1 MPQKEGFDMTNSEE
15 RLGTEKIG
23 KLMLSMGIPTLIA
36 QVINLLYNIV
46 DRMYIGHLVGPEAL
60 TGVGLTLPVIML
72 ISAFSAFVGAGGAP
86 LAAIA
91 MGQGDKKR
99 AENILSNAV
108 TLLGF
113 FTIVLMI
120 VFFAIEKP
128 FLYLIGASDVTY
140 PYAGAYLRI
149 YLLGTL
155 FVQIVIGL
163 NPFITAQ
170 GQSKIAMMSVLI
182 GAVLNIAL
190 DPVFIFVCKM
200 GVRGAALATIISQFA
215 SALWTFRFLCSPG
228 TSLRIRM
235 EYLKPQWGIIGS
247 VAALGVSPFIMQST
261 ESLVSVVLSSGLQ
274 KYGGDIYVG
283 SLTILQSIMQLINV
297 PISGFTQGVQPI
309 LSYNYGAG
317 NMSRV
322 KEAYK
327 RIIVITTLASFA
339 ITLSAMLFPGIY
351 ARVFTN
357 DAELIAVVKKVMPVF
372 VAGMLV
378 FGVQMGCQTTFMGL
392 GQAKISLFMALLRK
406 VFLLVPF
413 AIVFPMITGNV
424 MSIYFAECSADVLA
438 ATVCGIVFL
447 CNIRKIL
454 NRASGTLEK

>member
-1 MPQKEGFDMTNSEE
+1 
-15 RLGTEKIG
+15 
-23 KLMLSMGIPTLIA
+23 MGVPTLIA

-46 DRMYIGHLVGPEAL
+46 DRMYIGHLVEPEAL
-60 TGVGLTLPVIML
+60 TGVGLTLPIIML

-99 AENILSNAV
+99 AETILSNAV
-108 TLLGF
+108 TMLCF
-113 FTIVLMI
+113 FTVALML
-120 VFFAIEKP
+120 VFFLIEKP

-170 GQSKIAMMSVLI
+170 GQSKTAMLSVLI

-190 DPVFIFVCKM
+190 DPVFIFVFKM

-215 SALWTFRFLCSPG
+215 SALWTMRFLVSKK
-228 TSLRIRM
+228 TSLRIQVK
-235 EYLKPQWGIIGS
+235 YLKPQWKVIGN

-283 SLTILQSIMQLINV
+283 SLTILQSIMQLINT

-317 NMSRV
+317 NTGRV
-322 KEAYK
+322 RETYK
-327 RIIVITTLASFA
+327 KIITITIVASFI
-339 ITLSAMLFPGIY
+339 ITLSAMLFPGMY
-351 ARVFTN
+351 ARIFT
-357 DAELIAVVKKVMPVF
+357 DDPELIAVVKKVMPIF

-413 AIVFPMITGNV
+413 AIIFPMITKDV
-424 MSIYFAECSADVLA
+424 LSIYFAECTADVIA

-454 NRASGTLEK
+454 ERGPAQPEA

>member
-1 MPQKEGFDMTNSEE
+1 MAQSEE
-15 RLGTEKIG
+15 KLGTEKIG
-23 KLMLSMGIPTLIA
+23 KLILSMGLPTLIA

-99 AENILSNAV
+99 AETILSNAV
-108 TLLGF
+108 TMLVA
-113 FTIVLMI
+113 FTVILMA
-120 VFFAIEKP
+120 VFFLIEKP

-155 FVQIVIGL
+155 FVQLVIGL

-170 GQSKIAMMSVLI
+170 GQSRTAMLSVLI

-190 DPVFIFVCKM
+190 DPVFIFVFHM

-215 SALWTFRFLCSPG
+215 SALWTMRFLLSG
-228 TSLRIRM
+228 KTSLRIQAK
-235 EYLKPQWGIIGS
+235 YLKPQWRVIGS

-261 ESLVSVVLSSGLQ
+261 ESLISVVLSSGLQ

-283 SLTILQSIMQLINV
+283 SLTILQSVMQLINT

-317 NMSRV
+317 NIGRV
-322 KEAYK
+322 RDTYK
-327 RIIVITTLASFA
+327 RIIIITTTASFV
-339 ITLSAMLFPGIY
+339 ITLSAMLFPGMF
-351 ARVFTN
+351 ARIFT
-357 DAELIAVVKKVMPVF
+357 DDPQLTAVVKKVMPIF
-372 VAGMLV
+372 VAGMLI

-413 AIVFPMITGNV
+413 AIIFPMVTQNV
-424 MSIYFAECSADVLA
+424 LSIYFAECSADAIA
-438 ATVCGIVFL
+438 AVICGIVFL

-454 NRASGTLEK
+454 EQGPVRSKA

>member
-1 MPQKEGFDMTNSEE
+1 MVHSEE

-23 KLMLSMGIPTLIA
+23 RLILSMGIPTLIA

-46 DRMYIGHLVGPEAL
+46 DRMYIGHMVGPEAL
-60 TGVGLTLPVIML
+60 TGVGLTLPIIML

-99 AENILSNAV
+99 AEIILSNAV
-108 TLLGF
+108 TMLCF
-113 FTIVLMI
+113 FTVVLMTI
-120 VFFAIEKP
+120 FFLVEKP

-140 PYAGAYLRI
+140 PYAGQYLRI

-170 GQSKIAMMSVLI
+170 GQSKTAMLSVLI

-190 DPVFIFVCKM
+190 DPVFIFIFKM

-215 SALWTFRFLCSPG
+215 SALWTIRFLTSQK
-228 TSLRIRM
+228 TSLRIHAGYM
-235 EYLKPQWGIIGS
+235 KPQGRILGN
-247 VAALGVSPFIMQST
+247 VAALGISPFIMQST
-261 ESLVSVVLSSGLQ
+261 ESLISIVLSSGLQ

-283 SLTILQSIMQLINV
+283 SLTILQSIMQMINT

-309 LSYNYGAG
+309 LSYNFGAG
-317 NMSRV
+317 NTERV
-322 KEAYK
+322 KETYK
-327 RIIVITTLASFA
+327 KIIAITTAASFV
-339 ITLSAMLFPGIY
+339 ITLSAMVLPGMY
-351 ARVFTN
+351 ARIFT
-357 DAELIAVVKKVMPVF
+357 DDGELIAVVKRVMPVF

-413 AIVFPMITGNV
+413 AIIFPLITKDV
-424 MSIYFAECSADVLA
+424 MSIYFAECSADVIA
-438 ATVCGIVFL
+438 AVTCATVFL
-447 CNIRKIL
+447 CNIKKIL
-454 NRASGTLEK
+454 AKGPARAE

>member
-1 MPQKEGFDMTNSEE
+1 MAHSEE
-15 RLGTEKIG
+15 KLGTEKIG
-23 KLMLSMGIPTLIA
+23 RLVLSMGIPTLIA

-60 TGVGLTLPVIML
+60 TGVGLTLPIIML

-99 AENILSNAV
+99 AETILSNAV
-108 TLLGF
+108 TMLCF
-113 FTIVLMI
+113 FTVVLMLL
-120 VFFAIEKP
+120 FFFIEKP
-128 FLYLIGASDVTY
+128 FLYMIGASDVTY
-140 PYAGAYLRI
+140 PFAGAYLRI

-170 GQSKIAMMSVLI
+170 GQSKIAMLSVLI

-190 DPVFIFVCKM
+190 DPVFIFVLKM

-215 SALWTFRFLCSPG
+215 SALWTIRFLSSKK
-228 TSLRIRM
+228 TSLRIQPG
-235 EYLKPQWGIIGS
+235 YLKPDIKIIGS

-261 ESLVSVVLSSGLQ
+261 ESLISVVLSSGLQ
-274 KYGGDIYVG
+274 KYGGDVYVG
-283 SLTILQSIMQLINV
+283 SLTILQSVMQLINT

-317 NMSRV
+317 NIERV
-322 KEAYK
+322 KATYK
-327 RIIVITTLASFA
+327 RIIGITAAASFC
-339 ITLSAMLFPGIY
+339 ITLSAILLPGMY
-351 ARVFTN
+351 ARVFT
-357 DAELIAVVKKVMPVF
+357 DDTELIGVVRRVMPVF
-372 VAGMLV
+372 VAGMLI
-378 FGVQMGCQTTFMGL
+378 FGIQMGCQTTFMGL

-413 AIVFPMITGNV
+413 AIIFPLVTKDV
-424 MSIYFAECSADVLA
+424 MSIYYAECSADAIA
-438 ATVCGIVFL
+438 AIVCGTVFL
-447 CNIRKIL
+447 CNIKKIL
-454 NRASGTLEK
+454 ARGPAGTKS

>member
-1 MPQKEGFDMTNSEE
+1 MTHSEE
-15 RLGTEKIG
+15 KLGTEKIG
-23 KLMLSMGIPTLIA
+23 KLILSMGIPTLIA

-60 TGVGLTLPVIML
+60 TGVGLTLPIIML

-99 AENILSNAV
+99 AEIILSNAV
-108 TLLGF
+108 TMLCF
-113 FTIVLMI
+113 FTVVLMV
-120 VFFAIEKP
+120 VFFFIEKP

-140 PYAGAYLRI
+140 PYAGAYLKI

-170 GQSKIAMMSVLI
+170 GQSKIAMLSVLI

-190 DPVFIFVCKM
+190 DPVFIFVLKM

-215 SALWTFRFLCSPG
+215 SALWTLHFLISKK
-228 TSLRIRM
+228 TSLHIQMR
-235 EYLKPQWGIIGS
+235 YLKPQWKVIGN

-283 SLTILQSIMQLINV
+283 SLTILQSIMQLINI

-317 NMSRV
+317 NIERV
-322 KEAYK
+322 KDTYK
-327 RIIVITTLASFA
+327 KIIMITTAASFT
-339 ITLSAMLFPGIY
+339 ITLSAMFFPGVY
-351 ARVFTN
+351 ARIFTE
-357 DAELIAVVKKVMPVF
+357 DTALIAVVKKVMPIF

-413 AIVFPMITGNV
+413 AIVFPMVTGDV
-424 MSIYFAECSADVLA
+424 MSIYFAECSADVIA

-454 NRASGTLEK
+454 NRGPGQNEMQ

>member
-1 MPQKEGFDMTNSEE
+1 MAHSEE
-15 RLGTEKIG
+15 KLGTEKIG
-23 KLMLSMGIPTLIA
+23 KLILSMGIPTLIA

-99 AENILSNAV
+99 AETILSNAV
-108 TLLGF
+108 TMLCF
-113 FTIVLMI
+113 FTVVLTI
-120 VFFAIEKP
+120 LFFFIEKP

-170 GQSKIAMMSVLI
+170 GQSKIAMLSVLI

-190 DPVFIFVCKM
+190 DPVFIFVFKM

-215 SALWTFRFLCSPG
+215 SALWTIRFLCSKK
-228 TSLRIRM
+228 TSLRINFQ
-235 EYLKPQWGIIGS
+235 YLKPDMKIIGS

-261 ESLVSVVLSSGLQ
+261 ESLISVVLSSGLQ
-274 KYGGDIYVG
+274 KYGGDVYVG
-283 SLTILQSIMQLINV
+283 SLTILQSVMQLINT

-317 NMSRV
+317 NIERV
-322 KEAYK
+322 KKTYK
-327 RIIVITTLASFA
+327 RIIGITAAASFC
-339 ITLSAMLFPGIY
+339 ITLSAMLLPGMY
-351 ARVFTN
+351 ARVFT
-357 DAELIAVVKKVMPVF
+357 DDMELIGVVRRVMPVF
-372 VAGMLV
+372 VAGMLI
-378 FGVQMGCQTTFMGL
+378 FGIQMGCQTTFMGL

-413 AIVFPMITGNV
+413 AIIFPMVTKDV
-424 MSIYFAECSADVLA
+424 MSIYYAECSADAIA
-438 ATVCGIVFL
+438 AVVCGTVFL

-454 NRASGTLEK
+454 VRGPAVTKL

>member
-1 MPQKEGFDMTNSEE
+1 MTHSEE

-23 KLMLSMGIPTLIA
+23 RLILSMGVPTLIA

-46 DRMYIGHLVGPEAL
+46 DRMYIGHMVGPEAL
-60 TGVGLTLPVIML
+60 TGVGLTLPIIML

-99 AENILSNAV
+99 AETILSNAV
-108 TLLGF
+108 TMLCF
-113 FTIVLMI
+113 FTVVLMA
-120 VFFAIEKP
+120 VFFLIEKP
-128 FLYLIGASDVTY
+128 FLYFIGASDVTY
-140 PYAGAYLRI
+140 PYAGDYLRI

-170 GQSKIAMMSVLI
+170 GQSKTAMLSVLI
-182 GAVLNIAL
+182 GAVFNIVL
-190 DPVFIFVCKM
+190 DPVFILVFKM
-200 GVRGAALATIISQFA
+200 GVKGAALATIISQFA
-215 SALWTFRFLCSPG
+215 SALWTIRFLTSPK
-228 TSLRIRM
+228 TSLRIYVQ
-235 EYLKPQWGIIGS
+235 YLKPQWSIMGN
-247 VAALGVSPFIMQST
+247 VAALGISPFIMQST
-261 ESLVSVVLSSGLQ
+261 ESLISVVLSSGLQ

-283 SLTILQSIMQLINV
+283 SLTILQSIMQMINT

-309 LSYNYGAG
+309 LSYNFGAG
-317 NMSRV
+317 NTERV
-322 KEAYK
+322 KETYK
-327 RIIVITTLASFA
+327 KIISITVVASFV
-339 ITLSAMLFPGIY
+339 ITLSAMVLPGMY
-351 ARVFTN
+351 ARIFT
-357 DAELIAVVKKVMPVF
+357 DDEELIAVVRQVMPVF
-372 VAGMLV
+372 VAGMLI

-413 AIVFPMITGNV
+413 AVIFPMVTKDV
-424 MSIYFAECSADVLA
+424 MSIYFAECSADVIA
-438 ATVCGIVFL
+438 AVTCGIVFL

-454 NRASGTLEK
+454 ARGAVSGE

>member
-1 MPQKEGFDMTNSEE
+1 MAQSEE
-15 RLGTEKIG
+15 KLGTEKIG
-23 KLMLSMGIPTLIA
+23 KLILSMGIPTLIA

-99 AENILSNAV
+99 AETILSNAV
-108 TLLGF
+108 TMLVA
-113 FTIVLMI
+113 FTVILMA
-120 VFFAIEKP
+120 VFFLIEKP

-155 FVQIVIGL
+155 FVQLVIGL

-170 GQSKIAMMSVLI
+170 GQSRTAMLSVLI

-190 DPVFIFVCKM
+190 DPVFIFVFHM

-215 SALWTFRFLCSPG
+215 SALWTMRFLLSG
-228 TSLRIRM
+228 KTSLRIQAK
-235 EYLKPQWGIIGS
+235 YLKPQWRVIGS

-261 ESLVSVVLSSGLQ
+261 ESLISVVLSSGLQ

-283 SLTILQSIMQLINV
+283 SLTILQSVMQLINT

-317 NMSRV
+317 NIGRV
-322 KEAYK
+322 RDTYK
-327 RIIVITTLASFA
+327 RIIIITTTASFV
-339 ITLSAMLFPGIY
+339 ITLSAMLFPGMF
-351 ARVFTN
+351 ARIFT
-357 DAELIAVVKKVMPVF
+357 DDPQLTAVVKKVMPIF
-372 VAGMLV
+372 VAGMLI

-413 AIVFPMITGNV
+413 AIIFPMVTQNV
-424 MSIYFAECSADVLA
+424 LSIYFAECSADAIA
-438 ATVCGIVFL
+438 AVICGIVFL

-454 NRASGTLEK
+454 EQGPVRSKA

>member
-1 MPQKEGFDMTNSEE
+1 MAQSEE
-15 RLGTEKIG
+15 KLGTEKIG
-23 KLMLSMGIPTLIA
+23 RLILSMGIPTLIA
-36 QVINLLYNIV
+36 QVINLLYNVV

-91 MGQGDKKR
+91 LGQGDKKR
-99 AENILSNAV
+99 AETILSNAV
-108 TLLGF
+108 TMLCF
-113 FTIVLMI
+113 FTVMLMI
-120 VFFAIEKP
+120 LFFFIERP

-170 GQSKIAMMSVLI
+170 GQSRIAMMSVLI

-190 DPVFIFVCKM
+190 DPVFIFVLKM

-215 SALWTFRFLCSPG
+215 SALWTIRFLSSKK
-228 TSLRIRM
+228 TSLRIHP
-235 EYLKPQWGIIGS
+235 EYLKPDFKIIGS

-261 ESLVSVVLSSGLQ
+261 ESLISVVLSSGLQ
-274 KYGGDIYVG
+274 KYGGDVYVG
-283 SLTILQSIMQLINV
+283 SLTILQSVMQLINT

-317 NMSRV
+317 NIERV
-322 KEAYK
+322 KKTYK
-327 RIIVITTLASFA
+327 RIIGITTTASFC
-339 ITLSAMLFPGIY
+339 ITLSAMCLPGMY
-351 ARVFTN
+351 ARIFT
-357 DAELIAVVKKVMPVF
+357 DDVELIGVVRQVMPVF
-372 VAGMLV
+372 VAGMLI
-378 FGVQMGCQTTFMGL
+378 FGIQMGCQTTFMGL

-413 AIVFPMITGNV
+413 AIIFPMVTNHV
-424 MSIYFAECSADVLA
+424 MSIYYAECSADVIA
-438 ATVCGIVFL
+438 AVVCGTVFL
-447 CNIRKIL
+447 CTIKKIL
-454 NRASGTLEK
+454 ERGPAGTKA

>member
-1 MPQKEGFDMTNSEE
+1 MAHSEE
-15 RLGTEKIG
+15 KLRTEKIG
-23 KLMLSMGIPTLIA
+23 RLILSMGLPTLIA

-91 MGQGDKKR
+91 MGQGNKKR
-99 AENILSNAV
+99 AETILSNAV
-108 TLLGF
+108 TMLCF
-113 FTIVLMI
+113 FTVVLMLL
-120 VFFAIEKP
+120 FFFIEKP

-140 PYAGAYLRI
+140 PFAGAYLRI

-170 GQSKIAMMSVLI
+170 GQSKIAMLSVLI
-182 GAVLNIAL
+182 GAVFNIAL
-190 DPVFIFVCKM
+190 DPVFIFIFKM

-215 SALWTFRFLCSPG
+215 SALWTIRFLSSKK
-228 TSLRIRM
+228 TSLRIHM
-235 EYLKPQWGIIGS
+235 EYLKPDIKIIGS

-261 ESLVSVVLSSGLQ
+261 ESLISVVLSSGLQ
-274 KYGGDIYVG
+274 KYGGDVYVG
-283 SLTILQSIMQLINV
+283 SLTILQSVMQLINT

-317 NMSRV
+317 NTERV
-322 KEAYK
+322 KKTYR
-327 RIIVITTLASFA
+327 RIIGITVAASFC
-339 ITLSAMLFPGIY
+339 ITLSAMLLPGMY
-351 ARVFTN
+351 ARIFTD
-357 DAELIAVVKKVMPVF
+357 DAELIGVVRRVMPVF
-372 VAGMLV
+372 VAGMLI
-378 FGVQMGCQTTFMGL
+378 FGIQMGCQTTFMGL

-413 AIVFPMITGNV
+413 AIIFPLVTKNV
-424 MSIYFAECSADVLA
+424 MSIYYAECSADAIA
-438 ATVCGIVFL
+438 AAVCGTVFL
-447 CNIRKIL
+447 CNIKKIL
-454 NRASGTLEK
+454 ARGPVGIKS

>member
-1 MPQKEGFDMTNSEE
+1 MAHSEE
-15 RLGTEKIG
+15 KLGTEKIG
-23 KLMLSMGIPTLIA
+23 RLILSMGIPTLIA

-91 MGQGDKKR
+91 LGQGDKKR
-99 AENILSNAV
+99 AETILSNAV
-108 TLLGF
+108 TMLCF
-113 FTIVLMI
+113 FTVVLTV
-120 VFFAIEKP
+120 VFFFIEKP

-140 PYAGAYLRI
+140 PFAGAYLRI

-170 GQSKIAMMSVLI
+170 GQSRIAMLSVLI

-190 DPVFIFVCKM
+190 DPVFIFVFKM
-200 GVRGAALATIISQFA
+200 GVRGAAVATIISQFA
-215 SALWTFRFLCSPG
+215 SALWTIRFLCSKK
-228 TSLRIRM
+228 TSLRIHM
-235 EYLKPQWGIIGS
+235 EYLKPDFRIIGN

-261 ESLVSVVLSSGLQ
+261 ESLISVVLSSGLQ
-274 KYGGDIYVG
+274 KYGGDVYVG
-283 SLTILQSIMQLINV
+283 SLTILQSVMQLINT

-317 NMSRV
+317 NTERV
-322 KEAYK
+322 KKTYK
-327 RIIVITTLASFA
+327 RIIGITAAASFC
-339 ITLSAMLFPGIY
+339 ITLSAMLLPGMY
-351 ARVFTN
+351 ARVFT
-357 DAELIAVVKKVMPVF
+357 DDTELIGVVRRVMPVF
-372 VAGMLV
+372 VAGMLI
-378 FGVQMGCQTTFMGL
+378 FGIQMGCQTTFMGL

-413 AIVFPMITGNV
+413 AVIFPMVTKDV
-424 MSIYFAECSADVLA
+424 MSIYYAECSADAIA
-438 ATVCGIVFL
+438 AVVCGTVFL
-447 CNIRKIL
+447 CNIKKIL
-454 NRASGTLEK
+454 AKGPSRTGRGV

>member
-1 MPQKEGFDMTNSEE
+1 MAHSEE
-15 RLGTEKIG
+15 KLGTEKIG
-23 KLMLSMGIPTLIA
+23 KLILSMGIPTLIA

-91 MGQGDKKR
+91 LGQGNKKR
-99 AENILSNAV
+99 AETILSNAV
-108 TLLGF
+108 TMLCF
-113 FTIVLMI
+113 FTVTLMI
-120 VFFAIEKP
+120 LFFFIEKP

-140 PYAGAYLRI
+140 PFAGAYLRI

-170 GQSKIAMMSVLI
+170 GQSKTAMLSVLI

-190 DPVFIFVCKM
+190 DPVFIFVLKM

-215 SALWTFRFLCSPG
+215 SALWTISFLSSRK
-228 TSLRIRM
+228 TSLRIKP
-235 EYLKPQWGIIGS
+235 EYLKPDIKIIGS

-261 ESLVSVVLSSGLQ
+261 ESLISVVLSSGLQ
-274 KYGGDIYVG
+274 RYGGDVYVG
-283 SLTILQSIMQLINV
+283 SLTILQSVMQLINT

-317 NMSRV
+317 NVERV
-322 KEAYK
+322 KKTYK
-327 RIIVITTLASFA
+327 RIIGITVTASFC
-339 ITLSAMLFPGIY
+339 ITLSAMALPGMY
-351 ARVFTN
+351 ARIFT
-357 DAELIAVVKKVMPVF
+357 DDVELIGVVRRVMPVF
-372 VAGMLV
+372 VAGMLI
-378 FGVQMGCQTTFMGL
+378 FGIQMGCQTTFMGL

-413 AIVFPMITGNV
+413 AIIFPLITKDV
-424 MSIYFAECSADVLA
+424 MSIYYAECSADAIA
-438 ATVCGIVFL
+438 AIVCGTVFL

-454 NRASGTLEK
+454 ARGPGERKK

>member
-1 MPQKEGFDMTNSEE
+1 MTSSEE

-23 KLMLSMGIPTLIA
+23 KLILSMGIPTLIA
-36 QVINLLYNIV
+36 QMINLLYNIV
-46 DRMYIGHLVGPEAL
+46 DRMYIGHLVGPQAL
-60 TGVGLTLPVIML
+60 TGVGLTLPIIML

-91 MGQGDKKR
+91 MGKGDKKR
-99 AENILSNAV
+99 AETILSNAV
-108 TLLGF
+108 TMLCF
-113 FTIVLMI
+113 FTIVLMV
-120 VFFAIEKP
+120 VFFLIEKP

-170 GQSKIAMMSVLI
+170 GQSKIAMLSVLI
-182 GAVLNIAL
+182 GAGLNIAL
-190 DPVFIFVCKM
+190 DPVFIFVFKM

-215 SALWTFRFLCSPG
+215 SALWTMRFLLAQK
-228 TSLRIRM
+228 TSLRIQIK
-235 EYLKPQWGIIGS
+235 YLKPQPKIIGS

-261 ESLVSVVLSSGLQ
+261 ESLISIVLSSGLQ

-283 SLTILQSIMQLINV
+283 SLTILQSIMQLINI

-317 NMSRV
+317 KIDRV
-322 KEAYK
+322 KTTYK
-327 RIIVITTLASFA
+327 RIITITTVASFA
-339 ITLSAMLFPGIY
+339 ITLSAMLFPGVY
-351 ARVFTN
+351 AHIFT
-357 DAELIAVVKKVMPVF
+357 DDIELIAVVKRVMPIF
-372 VAGMLV
+372 VAGMLI

-413 AIVFPMITGNV
+413 AIAFPMITGNV
-424 MSIYFAECSADVLA
+424 MSIYYAECSADTIA
-438 ATVCGIVFL
+438 ATICGIVFL

-454 NRASGTLEK
+454 EKGREK

>member
-1 MPQKEGFDMTNSEE
+1 MAQSEE
-15 RLGTEKIG
+15 KLGTEKIG
-23 KLMLSMGIPTLIA
+23 KLILSMGIPTLIA
-36 QVINLLYNIV
+36 QVINLIYNIV

-99 AENILSNAV
+99 AETILSNAV
-108 TLLGF
+108 TMLVA
-113 FTIVLMI
+113 FTVILMA
-120 VFFAIEKP
+120 VFFLIEKP

-155 FVQIVIGL
+155 FVQLVIGL

-170 GQSKIAMMSVLI
+170 GQSRTAMLSVLI

-190 DPVFIFVCKM
+190 DPVFIFVFHM

-215 SALWTFRFLCSPG
+215 SALWTMRFLLSG
-228 TSLRIRM
+228 KTSLRIQAK
-235 EYLKPQWGIIGS
+235 YLKPQWRVIGS

-261 ESLVSVVLSSGLQ
+261 ESLISVVLSSGLQ

-283 SLTILQSIMQLINV
+283 SLTILQSVMQLINT

-317 NMSRV
+317 NIGRV
-322 KEAYK
+322 RDTYK
-327 RIIVITTLASFA
+327 RIIIITTTASFV
-339 ITLSAMLFPGIY
+339 ITLSAMLFPGMF
-351 ARVFTN
+351 ARIFT
-357 DAELIAVVKKVMPVF
+357 DDPQLTAVVKKVMPIF
-372 VAGMLV
+372 VAGMLI

-413 AIVFPMITGNV
+413 AIIFPMVTQNV
-424 MSIYFAECSADVLA
+424 LSIYFAECSADAIA
-438 ATVCGIVFL
+438 AVICGIVFL

-454 NRASGTLEK
+454 EQGPVRSKA

>member
-1 MPQKEGFDMTNSEE
+1 MTHSEE
-15 RLGTEKIG
+15 KLGTEKIG
-23 KLMLSMGIPTLIA
+23 KLILSMGIPTLIA

-60 TGVGLTLPVIML
+60 TGVGLTLPIIML

-99 AENILSNAV
+99 AETILSNAV
-108 TLLGF
+108 TMLCF
-113 FTIVLMI
+113 FTVVLMV
-120 VFFAIEKP
+120 VFFFIEKP

-140 PYAGAYLRI
+140 PYAGAYLKI

-170 GQSKIAMMSVLI
+170 GQSKIAMLSVLI

-190 DPVFIFVCKM
+190 DPVFIFVLKM

-215 SALWTFRFLCSPG
+215 SALWTLHFLISKK
-228 TSLRIRM
+228 TSLHIQMR
-235 EYLKPQWGIIGS
+235 YLKPQWKVIGN

-283 SLTILQSIMQLINV
+283 SLTILQSIMQLINI
-297 PISGFTQGVQPI
+297 PISGFTQGVQPV

-317 NMSRV
+317 NIERV
-322 KEAYK
+322 KDTYK
-327 RIIVITTLASFA
+327 KIIMLTTAASFT
-339 ITLSAMLFPGIY
+339 ITLSAMLFPGVY
-351 ARVFTN
+351 ARIFTE
-357 DAELIAVVKKVMPVF
+357 DAALIAVVKKVMPIF

-413 AIVFPMITGNV
+413 AIIFPMVTGDV
-424 MSIYFAECSADVLA
+424 MSIYFAECSADVIA

-454 NRASGTLEK
+454 NRGPGQNEMQ

>member
-1 MPQKEGFDMTNSEE
+1 MAQSEE
-15 RLGTEKIG
+15 KLGTEKIG
-23 KLMLSMGIPTLIA
+23 KLILSMGIPTLIA

-99 AENILSNAV
+99 AETILSNAV
-108 TLLGF
+108 TMLVA
-113 FTIVLMI
+113 FTVILMA
-120 VFFAIEKP
+120 VFFLIEKP

-155 FVQIVIGL
+155 FVQLVIGL

-170 GQSKIAMMSVLI
+170 GQSRTAMLSVLI

-190 DPVFIFVCKM
+190 DPVFIFVFHM

-215 SALWTFRFLCSPG
+215 SALWTMRFLLSG
-228 TSLRIRM
+228 KTSLRIQAK
-235 EYLKPQWGIIGS
+235 YLKPQWRVIGS

-261 ESLVSVVLSSGLQ
+261 ESLISVVLSSGLQ

-283 SLTILQSIMQLINV
+283 SLTILQSVMQLINT

-317 NMSRV
+317 NIERV
-322 KEAYK
+322 RDTYK
-327 RIIVITTLASFA
+327 RIIIITTTASFV
-339 ITLSAMLFPGIY
+339 ITLSAMLFPGMF
-351 ARVFTN
+351 ARIFT
-357 DAELIAVVKKVMPVF
+357 DDLRLTAVVKKVMPIF
-372 VAGMLV
+372 VAGMLI

-413 AIVFPMITGNV
+413 AIIFPMVTQNV
-424 MSIYFAECSADVLA
+424 LSIYFAECSADAIA
-438 ATVCGIVFL
+438 AIICGIVFL

-454 NRASGTLEK
+454 EQGPVRSKV